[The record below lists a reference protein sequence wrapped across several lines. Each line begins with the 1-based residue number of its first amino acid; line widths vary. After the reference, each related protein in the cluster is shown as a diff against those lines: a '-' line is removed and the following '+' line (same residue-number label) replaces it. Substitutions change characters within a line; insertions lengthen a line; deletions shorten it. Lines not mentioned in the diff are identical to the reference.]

1 MPKLNTES
9 ILDNLDVFEGTYS
22 NLTVLEGQ
30 CPFPAGRDETPEGIR
45 AV

>member
-22 NLTVLEGQ
+22 NLTAFEGR
-30 CPFPAGRDETPEGIR
+30 CSFRTDRVETPEGIR